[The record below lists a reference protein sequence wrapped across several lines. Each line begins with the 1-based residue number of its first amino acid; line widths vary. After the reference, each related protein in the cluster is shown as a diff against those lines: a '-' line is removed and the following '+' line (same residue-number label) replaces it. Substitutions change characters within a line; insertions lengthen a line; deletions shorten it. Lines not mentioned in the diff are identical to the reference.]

1 MKLVLGG
8 ILTVAVIVGVM
19 LLGFYF
25 SASNKE
31 IRLRSQAEAQR
42 GKIETV
48 YDQMWKIISQKA
60 QVSDQ
65 YKDGFKEIYT
75 GIIAGRYSQGDGTL
89 MKWITESNPT
99 FDASLYKDLMQSIEV
114 ERQNFTREQEI
125 MLDIIRVHSNLLN
138 EFPTSIF
145 LSSRKPIEYTI
156 ISSTKSKET
165 MLSGKDDDVDVFK
178 K

>member
-1 MKLVLGG
+1 MKVILGG
-8 ILTVAVIVGVM
+8 ILTVTVIVGFV
-19 LLGFYF
+19 LLGLYF

-31 IRLRSQAEAQR
+31 IRLRSQADAQR
-42 GKIETV
+42 GKIEVV

-75 GIIAGRYSQGDGTL
+75 GLISGRYSQGDGTL
-89 MKWITESNPT
+89 MKWITESNPN
-99 FDASLYKDLMQSIEV
+99 FDVSLYKDLMQSIEV
-114 ERQNFTREQEI
+114 ERINFTNEQNK
-125 MLDIIRVHSNLLN
+125 MLEIIRNHSNLLN
-138 EFPTSIF
+138 EFPTTYF
-145 LSSRKPIEYTI
+145 LSSRSPIEYTV

-165 MLSGKDDDVDVFK
+165 MKTGIDDDVELFK